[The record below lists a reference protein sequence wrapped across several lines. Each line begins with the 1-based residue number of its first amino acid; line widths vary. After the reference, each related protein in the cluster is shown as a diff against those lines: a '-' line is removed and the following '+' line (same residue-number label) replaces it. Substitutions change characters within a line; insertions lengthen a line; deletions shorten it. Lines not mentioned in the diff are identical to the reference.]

1 MLDLKQILNNTSEI
15 KEALEKRGTIFSFI
29 EELPKLDKKRKE
41 IIKEVEKLKELR
53 NKSSKEIGQLKKEN
67 KDATELI
74 KTIENNKEKVK
85 QLDKELELIDT
96 KIKQILLS
104 IPNIPDKSV
113 PFGKGE
119 EDNVEIK
126 RHLDI
131 TKFDFKPKPHWE
143 LGTDLD
149 IIDFENATKLA
160 GTRFSLYKGLGAK
173 LERSLMNFFLDQH
186 LKKGYKELLIP
197 VLVNEKALIG
207 TGQLPKFKED
217 LFKLEDSKYY
227 LIPTAEVTITNY
239 NSNKILDLNTP
250 LQYTGYS
257 LCFRSEAGS
266 AGRDTR
272 GIIRKHQFSKVELV
286 KITNQEDSFKEL
298 ENLTKD
304 AENLLELLE
313 LPYRRIELC
322 TKDLGFS
329 SCKTYDLEVY
339 LPSYNDY
346 KEISSCSN
354 FLDFQS
360 RRANIKY
367 KDNNNNKKYAHTING
382 SALAIDRCIA
392 AILENYQQKD
402 GSIKVPKVLVP
413 YMGVEYIKKEN

>member
-160 GTRFSLYKGLGAK
+160 KGL
-173 LERSLMNFFLDQH
+173 
-186 LKKGYKELLIP
+186 KKFPQLNVED
-197 VLVNEKALIG
+197 VETNLVRV
-207 TGQLPKFKED
+207 
-217 LFKLEDSKYY
+217 
-227 LIPTAEVTITNY
+227 TA
-239 NSNKILDLNTP
+239 
-250 LQYTGYS
+250 
-257 LCFRSEAGS
+257 A
-266 AGRDTR
+266 
-272 GIIRKHQFSKVELV
+272 
-286 KITNQEDSFKEL
+286 
-298 ENLTKD
+298 
-304 AENLLELLE
+304 
-313 LPYRRIELC
+313 RI
-322 TKDLGFS
+322 
-329 SCKTYDLEVY
+329 
-339 LPSYNDY
+339 
-346 KEISSCSN
+346 
-354 FLDFQS
+354 
-360 RRANIKY
+360 
-367 KDNNNNKKYAHTING
+367 
-382 SALAIDRCIA
+382 
-392 AILENYQQKD
+392 
-402 GSIKVPKVLVP
+402 
-413 YMGVEYIKKEN
+413 